1 MPLRTPQQYI
11 ESLRDGRV
19 VYYRGERVA
28 DVTTHAVIGIAVRH
42 AAIDY
47 EMAEEPALRDLCV
60 AEDEAG
66 AYSRY
71 YHIPRTADDLLK
83 RSALIE
89 EATRRGG
96 TLVVL
101 AKEIGTDALFGLHI
115 VAAEMDEQLGT
126 TYLPRVQAF
135 YRHCRD
141 NDLAI
146 AVAQTDVKGDR
157 SLGPSAQP
165 HPDYYVRVVD
175 ENAQGIVIRGA
186 KVHTSIT
193 PNCNEIIVLPTRAMG
208 EADRDYAVA
217 CAVPANAQGLTMIA
231 SPYGGTKKNAFEYPL
246 SAKHKMIETLTVFD
260 DVFVPWERVFMRGE
274 WQFAGPLAKT
284 FVEYH
289 RFTAISYKLPLL
301 DLFVGA
307 GRLIAEYNGI
317 ERAPHVRDKLAR
329 LIAYSENVRGLTRLS
344 AIDCHWEHGLAV
356 PNTLLVN
363 LAKLHFASRYHEHV
377 AIVQDLAGGLLVTA
391 PGEEDW
397 QNPETRPYLE
407 RYLGGKAGVS
417 AEDRMRLMHLI
428 SDLTA
433 ADFGGYQA
441 VLAVHAEGSIEAE
454 KLQMYREYDMERVTR
469 YAKALAGIG

>member
-11 ESLRDGRV
+11 DSLRDGRA

-28 DVTTHAVIGIAVRH
+28 DVTAHPVIGVAVRH

-47 EMAEEPALRDLCV
+47 EMAEDPALRDLCLV
-60 AEDEAG
+60 EDEAG
-66 AYSRY
+66 VYSRY
-71 YHIPRTADDLLK
+71 YQIPRTSDDLLK
-83 RSALIE
+83 RSRLIE
-89 EATRRGG
+89 EATRRGA

-101 AKEIGTDALFGLHI
+101 AKEIGSDALCGLHI
-115 VAAEMDEQLGT
+115 VCAEMDERLGT
-126 TYLPRVQAF
+126 KYLGRVQAF
-135 YRHCRD
+135 HRHCRD
-141 NDLAI
+141 NDLAV

-175 ENAQGIVIRGA
+175 ESAQGIVLRGA
-186 KVHTSIT
+186 KVHTSIST
-193 PNCNEIIVLPTRAMG
+193 NAHEIIVLPTRAMG

-217 CAVPANAQGLTMIA
+217 CAVPANAKGLKLIA
-231 SPYGGTKKNAFEYPL
+231 SAYGGEHKSAFEYPL
-246 SAKHKMIETLTVFD
+246 SARHKMMETLTVFD

-274 WQFAGPLAKT
+274 SQFAGPLAKT

-317 ERAPHVRDKLAR
+317 ERAPHVREKMSR
-329 LIAYSENVRGLTRLS
+329 LIAYGETVRGLTRLS
-344 AIDCHWEHGLAV
+344 AIDCHWEQGLAV
-356 PNTLLVN
+356 PDTLLVN
-363 LAKLHFASRYHEHV
+363 MAKLHFAANYHNAV

-397 QNPETRPYLE
+397 QNPETRPYLD
-407 RYLGGKAGVS
+407 RYLGARAGVT
-417 AEDRMRLMHLI
+417 AKDRMRLMHLI

-469 YAKALAGIG
+469 YARELAGLA